1 MIEVRDDRKNE
12 VDSAGIGENLI
23 SGKESLAG
31 KLRDI
36 IANSAGSTIIGFD
49 GFPKV
54 NWDIVSRVREKLTR
68 DFDVELLDG
77 FSVYRSP
84 EEIWPEI
91 RPCLTSD
98 EYFGRI
104 YEGSLDEFISPGDLE
119 AFEDEIKRASGEND
133 AVICFGAGIS
143 YRNSTRKLFDE
154 LFYLDIGK
162 RTALERMNEELP
174 WFVPSDANFGEKVA
188 DVGLSLQSFKLS
200 QYVFPPVFED
210 HRKKLLGNG
219 WLDYYVDT
227 NLPGEPKTVSGKTLS
242 EIASRLAETLIS
254 FDPVHVPSPWGGQW
268 FKEREGLDDD
278 DYPNCAWKFEVILPE
293 MNLKL
298 DIDGENL
305 VIPGNTLL
313 GLKGSKITGS
323 GFAEES
329 GHRFPIRVHYDDNWD
344 GDNMAIQVHPD
355 RRYAGEQFNEPI
367 GQHEAYYIVESQP
380 NSRVYLG
387 LKDETSPEELY
398 RDAKR
403 AEEKGA
409 PLNYEDYLESFNSE
423 PGDLFLLPAGTI
435 HALGKGNV
443 CLEVG
448 IGWGYTFHV
457 YDYFRPDLRGDL
469 RPIHL
474 DHAFSVL
481 DETRTTEKVKRNL
494 REDPRTVDEGLD
506 WVELRLGKHPQIPW
520 EVRRLEFGGKVS
532 CRTKEKFHILAVT
545 NGKSVKLEAGGK
557 SRDLG
562 YTNSVLIPASAGE
575 YRLENQG
582 DGNVEVL
589 KLIPVAEQ

>member
-1 MIEVRDDRKNE
+1 MRGDRKNE
-12 VDSAGIGENLI
+12 VDLDGLDGNLI

-36 IANSAGSTIIGFD
+36 IAESDGSTIIGFD

-54 NWDIVSRVREKLTR
+54 NWDIVSWVQEKLTH
-68 DFDVELLDG
+68 DLKVGLLDG
-77 FSVYRSP
+77 FSIYRSP
-84 EEIWPEI
+84 KEIWNEI

-98 EYFGRI
+98 KYFGRI
-104 YEGSLDEFISPGDLE
+104 YEGSLAEFLSPEGLE
-119 AFEDEIKRASGEND
+119 IFEEKMERASEEND
-133 AVICFGAGIS
+133 AVICFGTGIS
-143 YRNSTRKLFDE
+143 YRNSTRELIDE

-174 WFVPSDANFGEKVA
+174 WFVPTDADFGEKVA

-210 HRKKLLGNG
+210 HRKKILENG

-227 NLPGEPKTVSGKTLS
+227 NPLGEPKTVSEKTLS
-242 EIASRLAETLIS
+242 EIASRLAETPIS

-268 FKEREGLDDD
+268 FKEREGLTDDK
-278 DYPNCAWKFEVILPE
+278 YPNCAWKFEVILPE

-298 DIDGENL
+298 DIDGEDL
-305 VIPGNTLL
+305 VLPGNTLL
-313 GLKGSKITGS
+313 SLQYNKITGPDFTEK
-323 GFAEES
+323 G
-329 GHRFPIRVHYDDNWD
+329 GHRFPIRAHYDDNWN

-355 RRYAGEQFNEPI
+355 RSYAGEQFNEPI
-367 GQHEAYYIVESQP
+367 GQHEAYYIIESQP
-380 NSRVYLG
+380 DSRVYLG
-387 LKDETSPEELY
+387 LKDETSPQELY

-403 AEEKGA
+403 AEEKGE

-457 YDYFRPDLRGDL
+457 YDYLRLDLRGNL

-494 REDPRTVDEGLD
+494 REDPCTVDEGLD
-506 WVELRLGKHPQIPW
+506 WAEIRLGKHPQIPW
-520 EVRRLEFGGKVS
+520 EVRRLEFEEMVS
-532 CRTKEKFHILAVT
+532 CRTKGKFHILAVT
-545 NGKSVKLEAGGK
+545 EGKSVKLESGVI
-557 SRDLG
+557 SRELS

-582 DGNVEVL
+582 GGSVEIL
-589 KLIPVAEQ
+589 KLVPVKE